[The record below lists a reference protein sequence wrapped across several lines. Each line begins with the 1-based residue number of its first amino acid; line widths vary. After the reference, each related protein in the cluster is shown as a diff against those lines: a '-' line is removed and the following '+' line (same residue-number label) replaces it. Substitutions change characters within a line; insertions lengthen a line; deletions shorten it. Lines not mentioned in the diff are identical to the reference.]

1 VLTLHPLSPTTGP
14 RQGRP
19 PVAYLLFYL
28 SHATGLL
35 QAQPAASLWLVR
47 PHPNKGL
54 AWPSATSQTSAC
66 GACLGC
72 PKPVQGLRNCLR
84 HRYAKPQKPVL
95 AWVALAVLSK
105 GGQDWTGHPHPPL
118 RFTPAA
124 AGPRGVKAAEPLRIS
139 PRDLANKNQ
148 GWLQVG
154 AGWPGLV
161 LLFVLTV
168 LNC

>member
-1 VLTLHPLSPTTGP
+1 MLTVHPLSPTTGP

-54 AWPSATSQTSAC
+54 AWPSATPQTSAC
-66 GACLGC
+66 GACLSC
-72 PKPVQGLRNCLR
+72 PKPVPSLHNCLN
-84 HRYAKPQKPVL
+84 HRYARPQNPVL

-105 GGQDWTGHPHPPL
+105 GGQDWTGCPPYP
-118 RFTPAA
+118 PAIHAYGGRPQGGEGRRAPTYKPQGFSEQKPRLA
-124 AGPRGVKAAEPLRIS
+124 AG
-139 PRDLANKNQ
+139 
-148 GWLQVG
+148 
-154 AGWPGLV
+154 
-161 LLFVLTV
+161 
-168 LNC
+168 